1 MIAGTGTTGL
11 TALVTGTSYTITEA
25 ASGTTK
31 LPQYSGTLACTDSSG
46 ANRALVL
53 NTAFS
58 LQDDDVVT
66 CTLTNTAKAPTV
78 RRSKALGTDGRI
90 NNADQIKTKSH
101 MIPAEPVAQVVA
113 RGEADL
119 GFQQVSELLPV
130 QGIDFVGEIPDETQ
144 QLTPFSAGIVTGTKE
159 HAAAQALM
167 DYLTSAEAAPVI
179 RRTGLSPAAALAH

>member
-1 MIAGTGTTGL
+1 MKLGL
-11 TALVTGTSYTITEA
+11 NRGRIGRLLLVAVAPLMVS
-25 ASGTTK
+25 
-31 LPQYSGTLACTDSSG
+31 LAQADEIHVASSG
-46 ANRALVL
+46 GFAAAYRAL
-53 NTAFS
+53 
-58 LQDDDVVT
+58 
-66 CTLTNTAKAPTV
+66 APGFEAHSGHKLVAVWGPSMGET
-78 RRSKALGTDGRI
+78 SGA
-90 NNADQIKTKSH
+90 
-101 MIPAEPVAQVVA
+101 IPKRLA

-130 QGIDFVGEIPDETQ
+130 QGIYFVGEIPDETQ